1 MKPQNAYIGKEW
13 QFQIAAMN
21 LIKHLWPNC
30 TAIHVENEGRRTP
43 QAGAISKKMGLTAGV
58 PDIMIFTRSSHFA
71 GLAIE
76 LKVYPNKPTAD
87 QVKFMDE
94 LEQCGWLCCVAY
106 GLDEVQNIIKEYR
119 K

>member
-1 MKPQNAYIGKEW
+1 
-13 QFQIAAMN
+13 
-21 LIKHLWPNC
+21 
-30 TAIHVENEGRRTP
+30 
-43 QAGAISKKMGLTAGV
+43 MGLTAGV

-76 LKVYPNKPTAD
+76 LKVWPNKPTAD
-87 QVKFMDE
+87 QVKFMDD